1 MSGLIRP
8 SCPHRQELD
17 SAAPGKSCR
26 DRVRPSCLVAVIRPS
41 CLVAADGLAAHAASR
56 AASLGHAAAATA
68 ARPVRLSGS
77 QDPEAALSW
86 LGREPLRRRGL
97 ARPMGPCYS
106 RASAGTMLLQSLAS
120 PGRWSIMVRC
130 AVAPRASPGAR
141 RSVPAARLREASLAE
156 QARFLRSG
164 PAPLLAP
171 VRLSEPRVAV
181 PAGAGLSVS
190 SQSTPA
196 RSRAGQHT
204 NTRSHNSLNSIAG
217 LVSWLLPALACGARP
232 EKRRPAAA
240 HKRTRAGLGGYPSPA
255 VNALLQLRGPA
266 H

>member
-1 MSGLIRP
+1 MTASPLTLRLVPLRQATLRLPQPLAPYASQALRTQRRP
-8 SCPHRQELD
+8 SLGLVESR
-17 SAAPGKSCR
+17 SAG
-26 DRVRPSCLVAVIRPS
+26 
-41 CLVAADGLAAHAASR
+41 AASR
-56 AASLGHAAAATA
+56 GRWDHAT
-68 ARPVRLSGS
+68 PEPRLSRG
-77 QDPEAALSW
+77 
-86 LGREPLRRRGL
+86 EPR
-97 ARPMGPCYS
+97 MYS
-106 RASAGTMLLQSLAS
+106 RASAGTMVLQSLAS

>member
-1 MSGLIRP
+1 M
-8 SCPHRQELD
+8 
-17 SAAPGKSCR
+17 
-26 DRVRPSCLVAVIRPS
+26 IRPS

-190 SQSTPA
+190 SEQSTLAGARWPCWPA
-196 RSRAGQHT
+196 HKYKIAQLSLQCRRAGQLA
-204 NTRSHNSLNSIAG
+204 SAG
-217 LVSWLLPALACGARP
+217 ACLRCAAREAPAGCGTQ
-232 EKRRPAAA
+232 A
-240 HKRTRAGLGGYPSPA
+240 HKGRAWRLSVAGGLYT
-255 VNALLQLRGPA
+255 LQLRGPA